1 MTISIKLN
9 ETLFDPGGLFYG
21 IPKNRAVL
29 AIGVGRNDI
38 FAGKINTG
46 TAASLSYRGGQTNF
60 QIDTRGTELT
70 DNMFEYIMQNETY
83 VVTFGAH
90 ILDMLERELISV
102 FQDGVLLA
110 DGSVPAGITAVKTF
124 TA

>member
-9 ETLFDPGGLFYG
+9 ETIFDPGGLFYG
-21 IPKNRAVL
+21 TPKNRAVL
-29 AIGVGRNDI
+29 ALGVGRNDF

-46 TAASLSYRGGQTNF
+46 TAASLSYRGSQTNF
-60 QIDTRGTELT
+60 QIGTRGTELT
-70 DNMFEYIMQNETY
+70 DNMFEYIMQNEDY

-90 ILDMLERELISV
+90 ILDMLERELIEV
-102 FQDGVLLA
+102 FQDGAPLA
-110 DGSVPAGITAVKTF
+110 IAAVKAF